1 MKYLSI
7 LAGATASVFL
17 LAGQTAT
24 LAQQQTPAEQN
35 NPTVTPEQNT
45 SIEVNDEEIQS
56 FASAFK
62 VVQTIQDESRQKMV
76 EAIEEQGLTIKEYN
90 ELLRQQQQPESGD
103 SEASNVSEEKQE
115 QFQQADA
122 QIEQIEQ
129 DAQADIEAAITD
141 EGLQIERFQEIWIAV
156 RQDPELQQQV
166 KNYLE
171 N

>member
-17 LAGQTAT
+17 LAGQTVT
-24 LAQQQTPAEQN
+24 LAQQQTPEQN
-35 NPTVTPEQNT
+35 NPAVTPEQST

-56 FASAFK
+56 FASAFE

-90 ELLRQQQQPESGD
+90 ELLRQQQQPEGTD

-129 DAQADIEAAITD
+129 EAQADIEAAITD

>member
-1 MKYLSI
+1 MKYRSI
-7 LAGATASVFL
+7 LAGATVSVFL
-17 LAGQTAT
+17 LAGQTVT

-35 NPTVTPEQNT
+35 NPAVTPEKNT

-56 FASAFK
+56 FASAFE
-62 VVQTIQDESRQKMV
+62 VVQTIQGESRQKMV

-90 ELLRQQQQPESGD
+90 ELLRQQQQPESND
-103 SEASNVSEEKQE
+103 SQASNVSAQKQE

-122 QIEQIEQ
+122 QIEQIEKE
-129 DAQADIEAAITD
+129 AQAEIETAITN
-141 EGLQIERFQEIWIAV
+141 EGLQVERFQQIWIAV